1 MGHSVSPQYKL
12 LPHKNSSGSLPRC
25 TTEIRNAAHAAY
37 ETEVQF
43 KVIYFMVIHNIIVY
57 TGQLARSV
65 AADADCASVRGGV
78 IPAVEYSESCAA
90 RL

>member
-1 MGHSVSPQYKL
+1 MGHSFSPPYK

-37 ETEVQF
+37 ETEVQC

-57 TGQLARSV
+57 TGQLARSI